1 MWSQHSSA
9 AVTIHLRMPLA
20 FDLNYREDANLC
32 IFILKEKEDF
42 NVFRLALTSET
53 AEIMLP
59 WERSPESFAS
69 LLHFAHLVGLST
81 PRHTFLTLSG
91 VGGCHGAGGESAEP
105 QIIQEARTEL
115 WRMMARGRGSLPPY
129 YSRLLRV
136 LLSQK
141 LMRFLGVWSWSAW
154 GISLKN
160 RENQRAFQDCSEAM
174 NLCRSLLYAEE
185 SMMVAE
191 SQTISAWCLT
201 HATWHVCL
209 FLQRM

>member
-20 FDLNYREDANLC
+20 FDLNYR
-32 IFILKEKEDF
+32 
-42 NVFRLALTSET
+42 
-53 AEIMLP
+53 
-59 WERSPESFAS
+59 
-69 LLHFAHLVGLST
+69 
-81 PRHTFLTLSG
+81 
-91 VGGCHGAGGESAEP
+91 
-105 QIIQEARTEL
+105 IIQEARTEL

-160 RENQRAFQDCSEAM
+160 RENQRAFQDCSEAV

-185 SMMVAE
+185 SMMGYGCAASGHVYATASWLCLYQE
-191 SQTISAWCLT
+191 CVEQRGVRQPRYRAAVNLFWHRTLEQNLKGILFDSLIILKKKEPCWCSPRGGLT
-201 HATWHVCL
+201 TLEAMKEDSH
-209 FLQRM
+209 